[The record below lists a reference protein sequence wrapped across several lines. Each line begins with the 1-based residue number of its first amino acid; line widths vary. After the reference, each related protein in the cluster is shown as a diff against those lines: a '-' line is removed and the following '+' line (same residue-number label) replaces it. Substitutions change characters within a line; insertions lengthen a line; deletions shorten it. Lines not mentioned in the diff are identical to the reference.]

1 MTRYRIASADDVP
14 EGKATVVDAGEKRL
28 LLSKVGGSFCAIDDI
43 CTHDGGP
50 LGEGELRGD
59 EIECPRHGGRFNVCS
74 GRATH
79 MPAVRPVKA
88 HGVTVEDGELY
99 VEIDAEW

>member
-1 MTRYRIASADDVP
+1 MTRYRLAGEADIP
-14 EGKATVVDAGEKRL
+14 QGKAIVVDAGEQRL
-28 LLSKVGGSFCAIDDI
+28 LVCRIGDAFCAIDDV

-50 LGEGELRGD
+50 LGEGELRGE

-74 GRATH
+74 GKATH

-88 HGVTVEDGELY
+88 HRIDVEHGDLY